1 MMIAMIEGC
10 TRVCGKSQGYLGL
23 PVRDVIINDKVNGI
37 TRAMETA
44 WTPTPD
50 ELERLNK
57 GANVILRILGTSPPP
72 QLIEVGPIP
81 MISENDCPG
90 HVASV
95 NDPKICGVCGVHI
108 DELRPD

>member
-1 MMIAMIEGC
+1 MIIAMIGGC

-23 PVRDVIINDKVNGI
+23 PVRDVVIHEKVNGPG
-37 TRAMETA
+37 TPAMETA

-72 QLIEVGPIP
+72 QLITVG
-81 MISENDCPG
+81 DVPG
-90 HVASV
+90 
-95 NDPKICGVCGVHI
+95 
-108 DELRPD
+108 